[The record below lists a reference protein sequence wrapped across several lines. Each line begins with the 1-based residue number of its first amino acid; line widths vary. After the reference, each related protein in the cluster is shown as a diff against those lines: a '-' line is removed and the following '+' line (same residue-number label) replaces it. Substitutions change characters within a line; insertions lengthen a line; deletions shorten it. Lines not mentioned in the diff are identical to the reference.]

1 MSFYMPNSNLSH
13 TYNSNRAT
21 SDFEESASSLIFDL
35 ETRRYDAMLSGDVK
49 ALNSI
54 FADSL
59 NYMHSNARSEEHT
72 SELQSLMR
80 ISYAVFCLKKKSN
93 TLSVTARTL

>member
-21 SDFEESASSLIFDL
+21 SDFEKRESSLIFDL

-54 FADSL
+54 FADIL
-59 NYMHSNARSEEHT
+59 NYMHSIAVLDNNDQYIIKLYTGRLQYISITAFQVEIRSKNR
-72 SELQSLMR
+72 S
-80 ISYAVFCLKKKSN
+80 
-93 TLSVTARTL
+93 